1 MNAYSVG
8 QKLSLES
15 DRLYYRGMTMSRSPP
30 SEVMNITSMVDDKRN
45 VAMGGLDGSVGPH
58 GAMHEHHLL
67 THHQLAGAAID
78 RTNSPHGSESS
89 YHSAHRSTGNAL
101 DALSG
106 ITNHRPYGSPSS
118 LHTPLHTPMQT
129 PLQMPDN
136 IPSSVPAG
144 VMIPG
149 MPTMGSGVHM
159 GYNKPPDMPQQANE
173 AKPYPCSTC
182 GKGFARRSDLARHGK
197 IHWKNHM

>member
-1 MNAYSVG
+1 
-8 QKLSLES
+8 
-15 DRLYYRGMTMSRSPP
+15 MSRSPP

-45 VAMGGLDGSVGPH
+45 VPMGGMDAVGHH
-58 GAMHEHHLL
+58 GVMHEQHLL
-67 THHQLAGAAID
+67 AHHQLAGAAID

-106 ITNHRPYGSPSS
+106 MANHRSYGSPSS
-118 LHTPLHTPMQT
+118 LHTPLQTPMQT
-129 PLQMPDN
+129 PLPMTDN

-149 MPTMGSGVHM
+149 MPTMGSGVPM
-159 GYNKPPDMPQQANE
+159 AYSKPLDMPQQASE

-182 GKGFARRSDLARHGK
+182 GKGFARRSDLARHGMGK
-197 IHWKNHM
+197 LQIPRGVA